1 MTAFNLTNQNL
12 ETILNRALE
21 GYDLSTAETLL
32 LLSPTSQANFGKLP
46 LTQLPTEIT
55 TIQKTADK
63 LRQQQVG
70 DTVTYVINRNINFTN
85 ICEQHCSFCAF
96 RRDEGDAGA
105 FWLDI
110 GQILEKANDAVQRG
124 ATEICMQGGLNLQ
137 AKVAGK
143 SLPYYLQIVKGIK
156 DEFPQLHLHAFS
168 PQEVQFI
175 AREDGVSYEYV
186 IAALRDEGVGS
197 MPGTAAEV
205 LDDAVRKIICPEK
218 IDTATWLE
226 IVSTA
231 HRLGMP
237 TTSTMLCGHIETPQ
251 QQILHLERLRS
262 LQQTAI
268 EKNYPARITE
278 FILLPFVGQEAP
290 APLRR
295 RVGHDQPILLNVL
308 LLTAVSRIFLGN
320 WIINHQPSWV
330 KIGLDGAKEALKWG
344 CNDIGGTLMEE
355 HITTMAGAVGGTCM
369 EVKSLQEAIRSLG
382 RNCQQRDTLYQK
394 KKLKDIS
401 SK

>member
-1 MTAFNLTNQNL
+1 MTNQNL

-143 SLPYYLQIVKGIK
+143 SLSYYLQIVKGIK
-156 DEFPQLHLHAFS
+156 DEFAQLHLHAFS

-205 LDDAVRKIICPEK
+205 LDDAVRKVICPEK

-251 QQILHLERLRS
+251 QQILHLEKLRF

-295 RVGHDQPILLNVL
+295 RVGRDQPVLLNVL

-369 EVKSLQEAIRSLG
+369 EVESLQEAIRSLG

-394 KKLKDIS
+394 KVKRHLE
-401 SK
+401 

>member
-1 MTAFNLTNQNL
+1 MTTFNLTNQNL
-12 ETILNRALE
+12 ETNLETILNRALQ
-21 GYDLSTAETLL
+21 GYDLSPAETLL
-32 LLSPTSQANFGKLP
+32 LLSPTTKPNLGKLA
-46 LTQLPTEIT
+46 LTELPAEIT
-55 TIQKTADK
+55 AIQKTADQ

-96 RRDEGDAGA
+96 RRDDGKTGA

-110 GQILEKANDAVQRG
+110 NQILAKANDAVQRG

-143 SLPYYLQIVKGIK
+143 SLPYYLQLVREIK
-156 DEFPQLHLHAFS
+156 NEFSHLHLHAFS

-186 IAALRDEGVGS
+186 IAALRDAGVQS

-205 LDDAVRKIICPEK
+205 LDDAVRRIICPEK
-218 IDTATWLE
+218 IDTGTWLE
-226 IVSTA
+226 IVGTA

-237 TTSTMLCGHIETPQ
+237 TTSTMLCGHIETPK

-268 EKNYPARITE
+268 EKDYPARITE

-295 RVGHDQPILLNVL
+295 RVGHDQPILLDVL

-355 HITTMAGAVGGTCM
+355 HITTMAGAIGGTFM
-369 EVKSLQEAIRSLG
+369 EVKNLQEAITSLG
-382 RNCQQRDTLYQK
+382 INYQQRDTLYK
-394 KKLKDIS
+394 YL
-401 SK
+401 